1 MFKEADKI
9 LFKKLLRKKNWS
21 YVKYHLADLI
31 SMYSAWRYYIYGDKK
46 DLRVAKK
53 YIERNKVLK
62 KSDKFQDIY
71 INNLKSKSI
80 LYRANLNIKKAIKN
94 HEEIL
99 NALNCFNSRE
109 VQKKKDYVT
118 KKKLNYSVL
127 LMDTGKS

>member
-1 MFKEADKI
+1 
-9 LFKKLLRKKNWS
+9 
-21 YVKYHLADLI
+21 
-31 SMYSAWRYYIYGDKK
+31 MYSAWRYYIYGDKK

-99 NALNCFNSRE
+99 NALNCFNS
-109 VQKKKDYVT
+109 KKF
-118 KKKLNYSVL
+118 KKRKI
-127 LMDTGKS
+127 M